1 MTQLSVEQVR
11 NVGLVGHGGVGKT
24 SLAEAMLFAM
34 KATDRLGRVDAGN
47 TVMDYDEDEVERQMS
62 LAASLGHGTWGKHK
76 INLLDTPGAASFFAE
91 TEGSMR
97 VMDGVVVVL
106 SATAGIEVQTEK
118 AWSIADRYGI
128 PRCIFV
134 NKMDQEG
141 ADFIKVLE
149 QVRSAFAQTVVPL
162 YLALME
168 GERLAGLVDLVT
180 LKALRPS
187 NGKLNVE
194 DLPEDALPQ
203 AEEWRDKLIEA
214 VAEVD
219 DALLERYLEGETL
232 SEEELLRA
240 LRTGVTGGSVVPVL
254 CGVATD
260 QVGVAPLLDCIVH
273 SLPSPSDRG
282 AVIGNLPASEEE
294 VRREP
299 LPEEPLAALVFKTMA
314 DPYAGRLTLFRVY
327 SGTMESDGT
336 YYNASKDARERV
348 GQLYTLQGKQL
359 IAVKQLVAGD
369 FGVVAKLKVTATND
383 TLSDEKAPI
392 LLPPITFP
400 EPAISF
406 AIIPKAKG
414 DEEKISS
421 VLARMMEEDLT
432 LRVSRDP
439 QTSELVVSGRG
450 QAHVEVTMARM
461 KSKFGVEVD
470 LKPPRVPYKETIR
483 SATQA
488 QGRYKKQTGGRGQY
502 GDTWIK
508 IEPLPRGEGFE
519 FVNKIVGGAIP
530 RQYIPAVEKG
540 ISEAME
546 SGPLAGYPMS
556 DLRVTLYDGTYHDV
570 DSSEMAF
577 KIAGSLG
584 FKKGSVECNPV
595 LLEPVMTIEVIVS
608 EEFMGDIIGDLNARR
623 GRVLGVDA
631 LGALNK
637 IRAHVPLAEVLTYAS
652 ALDSMTG
659 GRGDFS
665 MEFSDYEEVPAHL
678 SERIIADAQKGQG
691 R

>member
-76 INLLDTPGAASFFAE
+76 INLVDTPGAASFFAE

-168 GERLAGLVDLVT
+168 GEQFAGLVDLVA

-214 VAEVD
+214 LAEVD

-369 FGVVAKLKVTATND
+369 FGAVAKLKVTATND

-439 QTSELVVSGRG
+439 QTGELVVSGRG
-450 QAHVEVTMARM
+450 QVHVEVTMARM

-470 LKPPRVPYKETIR
+470 LKPPRVPYRETIR
-483 SATQA
+483 SASKA

-502 GDTWIK
+502 GDIWIE

-519 FVNKIVGGAIP
+519 FVNKI
-530 RQYIPAVEKG
+530 
-540 ISEAME
+540 
-546 SGPLAGYPMS
+546 
-556 DLRVTLYDGTYHDV
+556 
-570 DSSEMAF
+570 
-577 KIAGSLG
+577 
-584 FKKGSVECNPV
+584 
-595 LLEPVMTIEVIVS
+595 
-608 EEFMGDIIGDLNARR
+608 
-623 GRVLGVDA
+623 
-631 LGALNK
+631 
-637 IRAHVPLAEVLTYAS
+637 
-652 ALDSMTG
+652 
-659 GRGDFS
+659 
-665 MEFSDYEEVPAHL
+665 
-678 SERIIADAQKGQG
+678 
-691 R
+691 

>member
-76 INLLDTPGAASFFAE
+76 INLVDTPGAASFFAE

-149 QVRSAFAQTVVPL
+149 QVRSAFAQTIVPL

-168 GERLAGLVDLVT
+168 GERLAGLVDLVA

-359 IAVKQLVAGD
+359 IALKQLVAGD
-369 FGVVAKLKVTATND
+369 FGAVAKLKVTATND

-400 EPAISF
+400 EPVISF

-450 QAHVEVTMARM
+450 QAHIEVTMARM

-483 SATQA
+483 SATQT

-584 FKKGSVECNPV
+584 FKKGSAECNPV

-678 SERIIADAQKGQG
+678 SERIIADAQKS
-691 R
+691 

>member
-1 MTQLSVEQVR
+1 MTKFSVEQVR

-76 INLLDTPGAASFFAE
+76 INLVDTPGAASFFAE

-97 VMDGVVVVL
+97 VMDGVVVVV

-168 GERLAGLVDLVT
+168 GERFAGLVDLVA

-282 AVIGNLPASEEE
+282 VAIGNLPASEEE

-348 GQLYTLQGKQL
+348 GQLYILQGKQL

-450 QAHVEVTMARM
+450 QAHIEVTMARM

-483 SATQA
+483 SATQT

-546 SGPLAGYPMS
+546 RGPLAGYPMS

-584 FKKGSVECNPV
+584 FKKGSAECHPV

-637 IRAHVPLAEVLTYAS
+637 IRAHVPLAEVLIYAS

-678 SERIIADAQKGQG
+678 TERIIADAQKGLG
-691 R
+691 G

>member
-1 MTQLSVEQVR
+1 MTKFSVDQVR

-76 INLLDTPGAASFFAE
+76 INLVDTPGAASFFAE

-168 GERLAGLVDLVT
+168 GERLAGLVDLLT

-294 VRREP
+294 VRRKP

-327 SGTMESDGT
+327 SGTMDSDGT

-439 QTSELVVSGRG
+439 QTGELVVSGRG
-450 QAHVEVTMARM
+450 QVHVEVTMARM
-461 KSKFGVEVD
+461 KSKFGVQVD
-470 LKPPRVPYKETIR
+470 LKPPRVPYRETIR
-483 SATQA
+483 SASKA

-502 GDTWIK
+502 GDIWIE

-546 SGPLAGYPMS
+546 SGPLAGYPMV
-556 DLRVTLYDGTYHDV
+556 DLRVRLYDGTYHDV

-584 FKKGSVECNPV
+584 FKKGSTECNPV

-623 GRVLGVDA
+623 GRVLGVDS

-637 IRAHVPLAEVLTYAS
+637 IRAHAPLAEVLTYAS

-678 SERIIADAQKGQG
+678 SERIIADAQKGQDA
-691 R
+691 